1 MSVEINPK
9 QALKLLMKSK
19 NPLVIRARYEAIELC
34 KKKGTTHTREVRE
47 VMAFKG
53 VLQEVADDR
62 WMGSI
67 FTAEFFEDTGETV
80 PVSDEERN
88 IHKGRDVKL
97 WRLKEIYK
105 DIQLPEPTDLPAV
118 EKKVRLNRM
127 DQLVRE
133 VQMRIGEEGLLI
145 RVAGLMDKDQP
156 LEGEGLVS
164 IQYRRRYADGMSGL
178 RTVTAESL
186 ERALNK
192 VVETEDENDKK
203 GVTA

>member
-1 MSVEINPK
+1 MTVEINPQ
-9 QALKLLMKSK
+9 QALKLLNKSK
-19 NPLVIRARYEAIELC
+19 NPLVVRARYEAIELC
-34 KKKGTTHTREVRE
+34 RRKGTTHTREVRE

-67 FTAEFFEDTGETV
+67 FSSEFFEDTGETV
-80 PVSDEERN
+80 EVSDEERN

-97 WRLKEIYK
+97 WRLKELYK
-105 DIQLPEPTDLPAV
+105 DIQLPEPRDLPQV
-118 EKKVRLNRM
+118 EKKVRLSRM

-145 RVAGLMDKDQP
+145 RVTGLMDKEHP

-164 IQYRRRYADGMSGL
+164 IQYRRRYADKMSGL
-178 RTVTAESL
+178 RTVTSETL

-192 VVETEDENDKK
+192 VMETETTNDEK
-203 GVTA
+203 GIDA